1 MTLLL
6 FVAALLPVVIRFCR
20 LRGKQFSQGNVL
32 VPLAMFNRH
41 TPNPLM
47 GVVGEDGGCASQTAT
62 FSNRSAKIIHITV
75 QKKMLISKTFYVF
88 HITPTLRL
96 EIE

>member
-47 GVVGEDGGCASQTAT
+47 GLLVRLVA
-62 FSNRSAKIIHITV
+62 V
-75 QKKMLISKTFYVF
+75 L
-88 HITPTLRL
+88 LRL
-96 EIE
+96 LHSLTGQQKLYMLQSKREC